1 MDWWLILIIFIVLV
15 FIVWWA
21 LSRQTEAEETGA
33 HHHEAAASARDDLTK
48 IEGIGPKV
56 QSLLNDA
63 GITTFSI
70 LANTTPERLNEVLDA
85 AGSIYKAM
93 EKKSWP
99 TQAALAA
106 AGKWD
111 ELQKLQDDLTGGR

>member
-1 MDWWLILIIFIVLV
+1 MDWLLSLIIFVVLV
-15 FIVWWA
+15 VIVWWA
-21 LSRQTEAEETGA
+21 LSRQADSEVNVG
-33 HHHEAAASARDDLTK
+33 HHHQADESARDDLTK

-63 GITTFSI
+63 GVTTFSI
-70 LANTTPERLNEVLDA
+70 LAGTAPERLDEVLNS

-106 AGKWD
+106 EGKWD
-111 ELQKLQDDLTGGR
+111 ELQRLQEELIGGK